1 MSEWRKIW
9 ANGLPNEGQSP
20 KLAHRMA
27 AEGMQFPWRWNG
39 GTISLNL
46 GVIWEMS
53 AQCRPQNARPAPRR
67 STEDP
72 SLTPKSSVNLLTQN
86 VVQEATNCPTFC
98 DSLRLGHGLI
108 NEVSL

>member
-9 ANGLPNEGQSP
+9 ANGLPNEGRSP
-20 KLAHRMA
+20 KSAHRMA

-53 AQCRPQNARPAPRR
+53 GEAEKERR
-67 STEDP
+67 DG
-72 SLTPKSSVNLLTQN
+72 SLTIFVLFAGNL
-86 VVQEATNCPTFC
+86 TNGTLP
-98 DSLRLGHGLI
+98 
-108 NEVSL
+108 